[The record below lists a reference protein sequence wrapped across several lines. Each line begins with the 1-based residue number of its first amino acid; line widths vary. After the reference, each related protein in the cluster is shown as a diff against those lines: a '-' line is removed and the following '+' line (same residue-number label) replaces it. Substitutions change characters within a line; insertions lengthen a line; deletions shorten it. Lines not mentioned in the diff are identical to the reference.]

1 VTAKIKARAGSSN
14 VFADLGLPN
23 PETELLRAEMTRRI
37 SSALKA
43 GALKTGAM
51 TQVEAAQRLGVK
63 QPDISRLISAR
74 PTRFSVERLI
84 RILNALGQD
93 VTVSVEAAPKRRPLG
108 RVRIVG
114 PTAPG
119 VR

>member
-1 VTAKIKARAGSSN
+1 MTAKIKARAGSSN

-37 SSALKA
+37 SGVLKA
-43 GALKTGAM
+43 GAM
-51 TQVEAAQRLGVK
+51 TQAEAAQQLGVK

-84 RILNALGQD
+84 RMLNALGQD
-93 VTVSVEAAPKRRPLG
+93 VTVLVEAAPKRRSLG
-108 RVRIVG
+108 RVRIMG
-114 PTAPG
+114 PMASG
-119 VR
+119 LR

>member
-1 VTAKIKARAGSSN
+1 MTDKIKARAGSSN

-37 SSALKA
+37 SGALKA
-43 GALKTGAM
+43 GTM

-63 QPDISRLISAR
+63 QPDISRLMSAR

-84 RILNALGQD
+84 RMLNALGQD

-119 VR
+119 IR